1 MTSTKDLEETIKE
14 KVSPLLEETMERNWG
29 ITIPQIESDI
39 TDKLKNPPLQVYVSS
54 QSTFAQAKKLF
65 RAEFI
70 KKELRLHQ
78 GNISQLAKT
87 LDIDR
92 RSIHRAVKELN
103 LDMDKIRAQLHS
115 PESYQEE
122 VIDQTIRSTLDQ
134 YKEIIQPHQLEKFY
148 QDIPE
153 LSRNIAKL
161 LPHPDLTWEEAEQE
175 FERQFLSLAMQEQNH
190 NVALTAKKLN
200 IRAETLHRKLKR
212 LGLR

>member
-1 MTSTKDLEETIKE
+1 MNSAKDLEEAIKE
-14 KVSPLLEETMERNWG
+14 KVAPLLEETMEKNWG

-39 TDKLKNPPLQVYVSS
+39 TDKLKNPPLQVYIPTH
-54 QSTFAQAKKLF
+54 STLAQAKKLF
-65 RAEFI
+65 REEFI

-103 LDMDKIRAQLHS
+103 VDVDKIRAQLDS
-115 PESYQEE
+115 PEKYREE
-122 VIDQTIRSTLDQ
+122 VIDQTIRSALDQ

-161 LPHPDLTWEEAEQE
+161 IPHSDLTWDEAERD
-175 FERQFLSLAMQEQNH
+175 FERQFLALALHEH
-190 NVALTAKKLN
+190 GENVAKTAEALK
-200 IRAETLHRKLKR
+200 IRAETLHRKAKK